1 MVVASHAPPIPVPIL
16 TIGASSH
23 GSHHPNASDPYLGRS
38 PSFGA
43 VFASYTQFINLQI
56 YKLCIIMK
64 SVLTRLGTT
73 GRGRWGLSDD
83 MKVDEGRGRGRDEG
97 AVMRFVEHFA
107 LTISE
112 AGVPRMPARVFS
124 ALLVSDEGR
133 LTAAELAEALKV
145 SPAAISNAVRYLIQ
159 VGLVAREREP
169 GEQRDRYRVH
179 GGDAWY
185 EVTIRRDAMLL
196 RWQEDLR
203 EGIEAVGADTPAGRR
218 LEETR
223 RFYQFVHEEMPRL
236 LERWREVRSDSGS
249 QKG

>member
-1 MVVASHAPPIPVPIL
+1 
-16 TIGASSH
+16 
-23 GSHHPNASDPYLGRS
+23 
-38 PSFGA
+38 
-43 VFASYTQFINLQI
+43 
-56 YKLCIIMK
+56 
-64 SVLTRLGTT
+64 
-73 GRGRWGLSDD
+73 
-83 MKVDEGRGRGRDEG
+83 
-97 AVMRFVEHFA
+97 
-107 LTISE
+107 
-112 AGVPRMPARVFS
+112 MPARVFF

-133 LTAAELAEALKV
+133 LTAAELAETLKV

-169 GEQRDRYRVH
+169 GERRDRYRGH

-236 LERWREVRSDSGS
+236 LERWREIRSDGGS